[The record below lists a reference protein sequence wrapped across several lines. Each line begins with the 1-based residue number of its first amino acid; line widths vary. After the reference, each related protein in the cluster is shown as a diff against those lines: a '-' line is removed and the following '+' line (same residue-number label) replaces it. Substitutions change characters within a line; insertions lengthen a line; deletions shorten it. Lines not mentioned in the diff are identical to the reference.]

1 MEYAT
6 DDRNVSKYWI
16 LEKISNQTTGTV
28 LSPDNDTEYY
38 NDPDNDTGYR
48 IQMND
53 NFYYNTYNGESY
65 QDKKEKTNIR
75 LKEKIIRFLKK
86 IFKR

>member
-48 IQMND
+48 IQTSD
-53 NFYYNTYNGESY
+53 NFYYNSYNEESY

>member
-6 DDRNVSKYWI
+6 DDRNITKYWI
-16 LEKISNQTTGTV
+16 LEKISNQTTSGTV
-28 LSPDNDTEYY
+28 LS
-38 NDPDNDTGYR
+38 PDNDTGYR